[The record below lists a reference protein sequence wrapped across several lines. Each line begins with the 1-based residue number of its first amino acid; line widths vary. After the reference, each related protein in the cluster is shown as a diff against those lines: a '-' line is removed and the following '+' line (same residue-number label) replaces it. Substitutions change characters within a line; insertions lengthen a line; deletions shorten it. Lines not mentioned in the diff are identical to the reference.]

1 MLLDCDIRHREQ
13 QQGGIT
19 KEMQRSSTGLLCNV
33 TTFGVTII
41 IEWDEGKN
49 RANIRKH
56 GFDFADAEEMFRGV
70 LVVNADTRTDYCE
83 SRWTGLGIA
92 GGRVAH
98 VVFAEDNVETI
109 RIISLRK
116 ATSRERKEFE
126 KAIENRLE
134 AH

>member
-1 MLLDCDIRHREQ
+1 MDF
-13 QQGGIT
+13 
-19 KEMQRSSTGLLCNV
+19 V
-33 TTFGVTII
+33 
-41 IEWDEGKN
+41 WDEAKN

-70 LVVNADTRTDYCE
+70 LIVDADTRKDYGE
-83 SRWTGLGIA
+83 SRWTGLGTL

-98 VVFAEDNVETI
+98 VVFAHGDIETI
-109 RIISLRK
+109 RIISLRR

-126 KAIENRLE
+126 KAVTDRLE

>member
-1 MLLDCDIRHREQ
+1 MS
-13 QQGGIT
+13 GT
-19 KEMQRSSTGLLCNV
+19 KPRTASI
-33 TTFGVTII
+33 FG
-41 IEWDEGKN
+41 
-49 RANIRKH
+49 KH

-70 LVVNADTRTDYCE
+70 LVVDPDTRTDYGE
-83 SRWTGLGIA
+83 HRWTGLGVV

-98 VVFAEDNVETI
+98 VVFAEGDLKTI

-126 KAIENRLE
+126 KAIEDRLE